1 MEITVNFSAL
11 WSAAKKMSDGKASF
25 TYKANTNNTFESVK
39 TILRRD
45 ITLEDVD
52 SYGGLLEVDGS
63 QVLLYIEDHSFH
75 NFRDVI
81 SGKEEGKKFHIAD
94 CSALE
99 KMRKK
104 NRFDR
109 YVVTN
114 DVSGM
119 FPISGTEP
127 DKKTPIEG
135 KAELHVCR
143 LCLSHLNYKGY
154 QSNKGSIY
162 NNFKLD
168 EFFSHYSTL
177 FNSFPKTI
185 ADKRGGYAADWE
197 TVSLNYRSKEN
208 FCCEACHVDLS
219 SYQHLLHAHHVSGV
233 KRDNVASN
241 LRALCIDCHRKE
253 PCHEHMRVRSKEVR
267 TINKLRRSQSIL
279 SSKNWDDTLAFADTS
294 YHGLLDL
301 YRSKNMGVPEIGYD
315 VVDENNILIATV
327 ELAWPQNK
335 RAIIHQ
341 SADIASL
348 EKAGWTV
355 KMLGDALS
363 AAHELPSR

>member
-1 MEITVNFSAL
+1 MEINVNFTAL
-11 WSAAKKMSDGKASF
+11 WAAAKKMGDGKATFS
-25 TYKANTNNTFESVK
+25 YKANTYNAFESEK

-52 SYGGLLEVDGS
+52 SHGGLLEVDGN
-63 QVLLYIEDHSFH
+63 QVLLYIEDHSF
-75 NFRDVI
+75 RVQDVI
-81 SGKEEGKKFHIAD
+81 TGNKEGNKYHIAD
-94 CSALE
+94 CSKLGE
-99 KMRKK
+99 MRKK
-104 NRFDR
+104 HRFDR

-114 DVSGM
+114 DVSGI
-119 FPISGTEP
+119 FPVSGKES
-127 DKKTPIEG
+127 DSQLLVEG
-135 KAELHVCR
+135 EAELHVCK
-143 LCLSHLNYKGY
+143 LCLGFLNYRSYK
-154 QSNKGSIY
+154 SDRTNV
-162 NNFKLD
+162 FKQFTLD

-185 ADKRGGYAADWE
+185 ADKRGGYADDWE
-197 TVSLNYRSKEN
+197 TVSLNYRSKKN

-219 SYQHLLHAHHVSGV
+219 SYQHLLHTHHVNGV

-253 PCHEHMRVRSKEVR
+253 PLHEHMRVRSNEVH

-279 SSKNWDDTLAFADTS
+279 SSQDWDDALAFADTS

-301 YRSKNMGVPEIGYD
+301 YRNKNMAVPEIGYD
-315 VVDENNILIATV
+315 VTDEDDAVVATA
-327 ELAWPQNK
+327 ELAWPKSK

-341 SADIASL
+341 SADIPSL
-348 EKAGWTV
+348 EKAGWVV

-363 AAHELPSR
+363 EAHELKQR